1 MCLSLLKSAEYPDYT
16 AEQGEQEFIY
26 ALFVHTEP
34 WYESRLIKEAWD
46 LNDPLI
52 ALPVSVRSPFPVF
65 DFSECDAFLD
75 VLKKSEDGEDVILR
89 LHEKKG
95 GKRLI
100 KIGLPSVCTAWI
112 VVDLLEE
119 PMEASWHEGSMIE
132 YCLHPF
138 EVVTFRVR
146 W

>member
-1 MCLSLLKSAEYPDYT
+1 MRLSLLKSAEYPDYT